1 MFRTFARWSPAS
13 EDVNRPWVLAGLLV
27 WLASV
32 GTGLGWLADYTNQ
45 AGASA
50 MTAPAS
56 IAPQAAPSPHRFR
69 LLMFAHPHCPCTAAS
84 LNELARLMSGVASDV
99 DATVYFYRP
108 ASAADDWA
116 LGRLWSSAAAIP
128 GVQVQTDPNGDMAA
142 RFGSTTS
149 GEVLLYD
156 ASGHLRF
163 HGGITS
169 GRGHEG
175 DNLGETTVTSMIT
188 GNLTNVDHC
197 PVFGCT
203 IHSAA
208 QRRAD

>member
-1 MFRTFARWSPAS
+1 
-13 EDVNRPWVLAGLLV
+13 VLAGLLA
-27 WLASV
+27 WLAMVSM
-32 GTGLGWLADYTNQ
+32 GLGWLADYSNQ
-45 AGASA
+45 AGAPA
-50 MTAPAS
+50 TTAPAA
-56 IAPQAAPSPHRFR
+56 IAPQAATSLHQFR

-84 LNELARLMSGVASDV
+84 LNELAKLMSGVASDV
-99 DATVYFYRP
+99 DAIVYFYRP
-108 ASAADDWA
+108 AGASDDWA

-128 GVQVQTDPNGDMAA
+128 GVHVLTDPNGDVAA

-156 ASGHLRF
+156 ASGRLRF
-163 HGGITS
+163 HGGITP

-175 DNLGETTVTSMIT
+175 DNLGESTVTSMIT

-203 IHSAA
+203 NSAA
-208 QRRAD
+208 QRGAN